1 MMRSN
6 HGDDLLPFKAFPNPS
21 VWWGP
26 GSAITPLGTCP
37 PCNLTCNDNDGDD
50 DDDGDN
56 DAVDDKDV
64 GDDDDDDVDDD
75 NGDDNA
81 IYDEDGEDD
90 DAGDDD
96 GERPTQQSPPC
107 NLTPDKFTVS
117 DAFHNTCRKR

>member
-26 GSAITPLGTCP
+26 GSAITPLGTSP

-56 DAVDDKDV
+56 DAGDDEDV

>member
-26 GSAITPLGTCP
+26 GSAITPLGTSP

-56 DAVDDKDV
+56 DAGDDEDV
-64 GDDDDDDVDDD
+64 DDDDDNGGDDD
-75 NGDDNA
+75 NGYDNA
-81 IYDEDGEDD
+81 VDGEDD
-90 DAGDDD
+90 GDGSEKHFCFNKEDSFMSH
-96 GERPTQQSPPC
+96 RW
-107 NLTPDKFTVS
+107 
-117 DAFHNTCRKR
+117 